1 MALAPHPNQPNC
13 TKIPWVRA
21 PSRIGGLLFT
31 PLIKTPRGYL
41 PILRPVTVSDDLP
54 TYLPTYQLL
63 PPSQRPPRAAVR
75 LPAQLLLIVA
85 GGLIRKCVPQETGIG
100 TRTGCHVKWK
110 PHAKSSPG
118 FCNTKTGARCR
129 QQPAYENRQAA
140 IWKHLRARRGRR
152 PRLAA
157 HMKPHGNRR

>member
-1 MALAPHPNQPNC
+1 MTILMLLLLLRTMSLPH
-13 TKIPWVRA
+13 WVRA

-31 PLIKTPRGYL
+31 PLITTPGYL

-85 GGLIRKCVPQETGIG
+85 GHDHGVR
-100 TRTGCHVKWK
+100 
-110 PHAKSSPG
+110 PHL
-118 FCNTKTGARCR
+118 
-129 QQPAYENRQAA
+129 AA
-140 IWKHLRARRGRR
+140 IPRAMVQPPALRHR
-152 PRLAA
+152 P
-157 HMKPHGNRR
+157 PHS